1 MPCSTN
7 GQRTATRSKGGYHPT
22 SSTPS
27 SLPSR
32 RAPTT
37 HMRGSAIKASL
48 LRQNLGP
55 PVRGSRCA
63 STQNDPLQAHVQ
75 VQAQKHRRPRT
86 SWWQTIMLSNG
97 TQAQGQSLTLSP
109 TPYPVLPLDI
119 CRVLQGPESKEPH
132 VGSVY
137 VCGTS

>member
-1 MPCSTN
+1 
-7 GQRTATRSKGGYHPT
+7 
-22 SSTPS
+22 
-27 SLPSR
+27 
-32 RAPTT
+32 
-37 HMRGSAIKASL
+37 
-48 LRQNLGP
+48 
-55 PVRGSRCA
+55 
-63 STQNDPLQAHVQ
+63 
-75 VQAQKHRRPRT
+75 
-86 SWWQTIMLSNG
+86 MLSNG